1 MNHEQIVKMV
11 SVREDLPLA
20 LTDFIIKD
28 SLKNAIRELANTDLG
43 EVEIAGFGR
52 LSLSETKLKK
62 RLDKY
67 YDLKQVYEQRIV
79 NHESGIEI
87 MEPEIYKNISKRLRN
102 IGNDIVNL
110 QRKYSRLKAN

>member
-11 SVREDLPLA
+11 SVKEDLPLA

-28 SLKNAIRELANTDLG
+28 SLKNAIRELSNTDLG
-43 EVEIAGFGR
+43 EVEIAGFGKIW
-52 LSLSETKLKK
+52 LSETKLKR

-67 YDLKQVYEQRIV
+67 YNLKQIYEQRII

-87 MEPEIYKNISKRLRN
+87 MEPDIYKNISKRLRN
-102 IGNDIVNL
+102 TGNDIVNL
-110 QRKYSRLKAN
+110 ERKYSRLKAN